1 MENITNEPTTETA
14 KTEVAATTETV
25 KAEKDAVVLLAAT
38 DERIPEAMRP
48 LVESGALE
56 AEMKTVE
63 VEVKGQKDKA
73 KRDYVRLTA
82 LTIEGGLAL
91 VGGRMT
97 KVSAKDEDGKDVPVE
112 QRGNGVL
119 DYFNYGYDLGVR
131 STVRNALLLTLEGP
145 EKAIERGVKGLM
157 AAGIDETVARG
168 IVIEQRKL
176 KGLAV

>member
-1 MENITNEPTTETA
+1 MSENEATVAEV
-14 KTEVAATTETV
+14 KTEAV
-25 KAEKDAVVLLAAT
+25 KLAHT

-48 LVESGALE
+48 LVGSGALE
-56 AEMKTVE
+56 AEVKTVE

-119 DYFNYGYDLGVR
+119 DYFNYGFDLGVR

-145 EKAIERGVKGLM
+145 EKAIERGVKGLV
-157 AAGIDETVARG
+157 AAGLAEDVARA
-168 IVIEQRKL
+168 IVIEQLTKIG
-176 KGLAV
+176 KIPAAPSA